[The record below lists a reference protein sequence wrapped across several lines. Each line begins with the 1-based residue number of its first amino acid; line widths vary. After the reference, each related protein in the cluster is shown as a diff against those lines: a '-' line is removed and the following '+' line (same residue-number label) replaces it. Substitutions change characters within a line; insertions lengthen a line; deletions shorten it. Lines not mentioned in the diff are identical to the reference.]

1 MFFFKKKMA
10 TKFIV
15 YLGAKWLPGKKVMLH
30 QYPALYIAVYKH
42 GVISTLPLLIL
53 PTWETATE

>member
-1 MFFFKKKMA
+1 MA